1 MSNTFGGS
9 STNAS
14 PFDSIMRQRQTA
26 FGEGSNAPDWGEARN
41 STFGQPASVG
51 QLYRRSDAG
60 MDLQPVEL
68 TDIHKTGNE
77 DFTPAVLTAKDA
89 TTVSDATPPTI
100 KSSLG
105 FNDFSRNPAYDK
117 FKMADTQFGQSF
129 NPDGTTQL
137 TYTAKDFSTCKM
149 SSRNDGTYGITV
161 SDRYGR
167 PQSSEDVDAQGRST
181 LTSYAYQDANG
192 KPSPWAASKT
202 MNYADGT
209 AETINYDKFGRK
221 VATPQK
227 SEVA

>member
-1 MSNTFGGS
+1 MSKTFGGA

-14 PFDSIMRQRQTA
+14 PFDNILRQRQTA
-26 FGEGSNAPDWGEARN
+26 FGEGSNAPDWGDTRN
-41 STFGQPASVG
+41 STFGQPASIG
-51 QLYRRSDAG
+51 QLYRRSDVG
-60 MDLQPVEL
+60 MNLPAVL
-68 TDIHKTGNE
+68 VTDVNSTGN
-77 DFTPAVLTAKDA
+77 DFTPVATAKDA
-89 TTVSDATPPTI
+89 TSVSDTTPPVI
-100 KSSLG
+100 KSSLS
-105 FNDFSRNPAYDK
+105 FNDFSPNPAYDK
-117 FKMADTQFGQSF
+117 FKMADTQFGQTF

-149 SSRNDGTYGITV
+149 TSRNDGTYGITV

-167 PQSSEDVDAQGRST
+167 PQSSEDIDAHGRST

-202 MNYADGT
+202 MKYADGT

-221 VATPQK
+221 VATPQV